1 MKKVIGVLGGSG
13 QIGKRC
19 IAILKKNNNY
29 SILASY
35 NKNYVSNDTNCKYVN
50 LDVGNVEALK
60 KFVQSCD
67 IVLNCAGASY
77 INGEM
82 IARVASD
89 AGVPYI
95 DPSGESFLEDRLED
109 ISNENIFILSAG
121 YFPGL
126 SGLMLEYAAKY
137 FNKPLS
143 IDGFNISKEVP
154 SYSAVEDFIL
164 TNLSGFGR
172 SLSSYLDGEIINNEC
187 RKNELYREKNYEM
200 YNYLTNEIVRI
211 AKKYNLKQANWYNCS
226 FSERILVKMQGV
238 VHKVRKS
245 DCKYYKNDI
254 EEIITHFKNEIGN
267 DETFSYLKICGK
279 GMINGKISSVEV
291 NIDSKIS
298 SEMSAIVMCYTAIS
312 ALENN
317 LKNGIYYAM
326 DVLDINRIIND
337 IDDLNINLSIR
348 EFIEEEEYYE
358 GEL

>member
-1 MKKVIGVLGGSG
+1 MKKVIGILGGSG

-50 LDVGNVEALK
+50 LDVGNIEALK
-60 KFVQSCD
+60 NFVERCD

-89 AGVPYI
+89 VGVPYI

-137 FNKPLS
+137 FDKPLS

-200 YNYLTNEIVRI
+200 
-211 AKKYNLKQANWYNCS
+211 
-226 FSERILVKMQGV
+226 
-238 VHKVRKS
+238 
-245 DCKYYKNDI
+245 
-254 EEIITHFKNEIGN
+254 
-267 DETFSYLKICGK
+267 
-279 GMINGKISSVEV
+279 
-291 NIDSKIS
+291 
-298 SEMSAIVMCYTAIS
+298 
-312 ALENN
+312 
-317 LKNGIYYAM
+317 
-326 DVLDINRIIND
+326 
-337 IDDLNINLSIR
+337 
-348 EFIEEEEYYE
+348 
-358 GEL
+358 

>member
-35 NKNYVSNDTNCKYVN
+35 NKNYVN

>member
-19 IAILKKNNNY
+19 VAILKRNNY

-35 NKNYVSNDTNCKYVN
+35 NKNYVSNDTNCNYVN
-50 LDVGNVEALK
+50 LDVGDIEAVR
-60 KFVQSCD
+60 KFIQRCD

-89 AGVPYI
+89 EGVPYI

-109 ISNENIFILSAG
+109 IANENIFILSAG

-137 FNKPLS
+137 FDKPLS

-211 AKKYNLKQANWYNCS
+211 ARKYDLKQANWYNCS
-226 FSERILVKMQGV
+226 FSDEILAKMQGV
-238 VHKVRKS
+238 VYKVRKS
-245 DCKYYKNDI
+245 GCKYYKNDI
-254 EEIITHFKNEIGN
+254 EEIITHFKNEVRN

-279 GMINGKISSVEV
+279 GMKNGKISSVEV

-312 ALENN
+312 VLENN